1 MGISSAQRQ
10 LDQFLSRYT
19 DDVAR
24 QARKH
29 LAGLRRRLPTAVQF
43 VYDNYNALVIGF
55 GQTERPSEAVLSLAL
70 YPRYVSLCFLH
81 GAKLPD
87 PDRRLEGS
95 GNQVRHIRL
104 TELNSLDDPQVDA
117 LIKRRAFAG
126 FATSVASSILR
137 PAALQ
142 HRACP

>member
-55 GQTERPSEAVLSLAL
+55 GQTDN
-70 YPRYVSLCFLH
+70 
-81 GAKLPD
+81 GARTL
-87 PDRRLEGS
+87 
-95 GNQVRHIRL
+95 IRL
-104 TELNSLDDPQVDA
+104 DAELVPVKPQP
-117 LIKRRAFAG
+117 RRAHQGWRYLAG
-126 FATSVASSILR
+126 KDAPASWRIGPGVSHPRGGKVKWRSSTAKAARSQPPATS
-137 PAALQ
+137 
-142 HRACP
+142 